1 MLIHLPT
8 LKTLGFCCGT
18 RANRLLSHPDNTP
31 VVRTSNAK
39 PSGCPGDFV
48 TKRRRRA
55 VLHSRAGLLRQKTRY
70 RRNRLLPQGTQPPT
84 SATQPVA
91 ASTATPADHHVP
103 STTSVARRVNAE
115 RDRDDVKSASC
126 YYPHHD
132 AARVVVALVRISMQP
147 FEFDANLVVRKQM
160 LAACRV
166 WVDQLDRRR

>member
-70 RRNRLLPQGTQPPT
+70 RRNRLLPQGNPAAHFGNAT
-84 SATQPVA
+84 SGRANGN
-91 ASTATPADHHVP
+91 
-103 STTSVARRVNAE
+103 ARRPPRSIDNFGGKARE
-115 RDRDDVKSASC
+115 R
-126 YYPHHD
+126 
-132 AARVVVALVRISMQP
+132 
-147 FEFDANLVVRKQM
+147 
-160 LAACRV
+160 
-166 WVDQLDRRR
+166 